1 MSRSLITQV
10 VTLVAVLGLVA
21 PAAATDRESKRW
33 ASKVPLGSQMPELNA
48 KDHLGNDHSLETL
61 SGQRGFLLL
70 FNRSS
75 DW

>member
-1 MSRSLITQV
+1 MSRLFMLQV
-10 VTLVAVLGLVA
+10 LTLVAALALVA
-21 PAAATDRESKRW
+21 LPADADRESRRW
-33 ASKVPLGSQMPELNA
+33 ASKVPLGSQMPEVNA
-48 KDHLGNDHSLETL
+48 KDHLGKDHTLQTL